1 MTYFHDID
9 PVLINLGPVAVHWY
23 GLMYLCG
30 FGTSYWL
37 GMRRLRAGRLGIS
50 AEQFSDLLFGAMLG
64 VIIGG
69 RIGYMLIYGRDELI
83 AEPLSLFKVW
93 EGGMSFH
100 GGLVGVVAAGAWWS
114 RKRGRHAFDVVDFMA
129 PLVPLGLGFGRMG
142 NWIGGELW
150 GRHTDA
156 SWGVIFPK
164 SLDHLGLGMDTL
176 RQQAQAGLLDAQ
188 ARHPSQLYQVFL
200 EGVVLF
206 LIVWFYST
214 KPRRRYAVSGVF
226 AIVYGLGRFLVEF
239 VREPDQQ
246 MGFVAFDWM
255 TTGQLLSLPLIALGV
270 VFLWMSRTQPV
281 EQYVMPADATPS
293 AKSAGKGRP

>member
-1 MTYFHDID
+1 MERGMVYFHDID
-9 PVLINLGPVAVHWY
+9 PVLVHIGPVAVHWY

-30 FGTSYWL
+30 FGASYWL
-37 GMRRLRAGRLGIS
+37 GMRRLRAGRLGIT

-69 RIGYMLIYGRDELI
+69 RIGYMLVYGRDELM
-83 AEPLSLFKVW
+83 AAPLSLFKVW

-100 GGLVGVVAAGAWWS
+100 GGLVGVVVAGAWWS

-129 PLVPLGLGFGRMG
+129 PLVPLGLGFGRLG

-150 GRHTDA
+150 GRHTDGT
-156 SWGVIFPK
+156 WGVIFPM
-164 SLDHLGLGMDTL
+164 SLDHLGLSMDAL
-176 RQQAQAGLLDAQ
+176 RAQAEAGLLNNQ

-200 EGVVLF
+200 EGVLLF
-206 LIVWFYST
+206 LIVWFYSAR
-214 KPRRRYAVSGVF
+214 PRKRYAVSGVF

-270 VFLWMSRTQPV
+270 AFMWISRKQPV
-281 EQYVMPADATPS
+281 AAYSLPEPAGQ
-293 AKSAGKGRP
+293 K

>member
-1 MTYFHDID
+1 MVYFHDID
-9 PVLINLGPVAVHWY
+9 PVLIHLGPIAVHWY

-30 FGTSYWL
+30 FAAAYWL
-37 GMRRLRAGRLGIS
+37 GIRRLRAGRLGIN
-50 AEQFSDLLFGAMLG
+50 AEQFSDMLFGAMLG

-69 RIGYMLIYGRDELI
+69 RVGYMLVYGRDELL
-83 AEPLSLFKVW
+83 AAPLSLFKVW

-100 GGLVGVVAAGAWWS
+100 GGLVGVVVAGAWWS
-114 RKRGRHAFDVVDFMA
+114 RKRSRHAFDVVDFMA
-129 PLVPLGLGFGRMG
+129 PLVPLGLGFGRLG

-150 GRHTDA
+150 GRHTDG

-164 SLDHLGLGMDTL
+164 AMDQLGMSMDAL
-176 RQQAQAGLLDAQ
+176 RVQAEAGALNAQ

-200 EGVVLF
+200 EGVLLF
-206 LIVWFYST
+206 LIVWFFSA
-214 KPRRRYAVSGVF
+214 KPRKRYATSGVF

-255 TTGQLLSLPLIALGV
+255 TTGQLLSLPLIALGI
-270 VFLWMSRTQPV
+270 VFLFMSRTQPV
-281 EQYVMPADATPS
+281 ATYPTPEPEPEP
-293 AKSAGKGRP
+293 AKSKAK